1 MDKRTSVGKTF
12 DYRPESVKMK
22 QRRKKVVTQSQ
33 GRKLDDDRVSI
44 KLLTRATNPK
54 TIKESYIKST
64 KLAPQLQTRG
74 QTEMLTRLSP
84 IPKLNSN
91 LVYTQQQI
99 RNLKVRTRIQ
109 MYNKKMIERI
119 RSGAVQLPMD
129 VPPGSKKVL
138 NWVFQKVEDF
148 TQKKDPKVEE
158 KKVNKNPIEKTI
170 TVGRIIL
177 EQPIALIGL
186 LYIIYRIIFDR
197 DVERKKPEKLEPFET
212 SPKKEAK
219 LERVIRAIR
228 TGLGYKD
235 VNQKIPFQRFIA
247 FVIENPIK
255 ITALG
260 IVIYNRNTVWN
271 LLTPRNSRDKAIK
284 QFVQLYDVQAQMLES
299 AYDQFLK
306 FTTDLVKNTPKK
318 DLNFFE
324 KINKIFKPGNEIYF
338 ENFIHDLD

>member
-1 MDKRTSVGKTF
+1 
-12 DYRPESVKMK
+12 
-22 QRRKKVVTQSQ
+22 
-33 GRKLDDDRVSI
+33 
-44 KLLTRATNPK
+44 
-54 TIKESYIKST
+54 
-64 KLAPQLQTRG
+64 
-74 QTEMLTRLSP
+74 MLTRLSP

-158 KKVNKNPIEKTI
+158 KKVNRNPIEKTI

-197 DVERKKPEKLEPFET
+197 DDERKKPEKLGPFET
-212 SPKKEAK
+212 SPKKEVK

-235 VNQKIPFQRFIA
+235 VNQKTPFQRFIA

-338 ENFIHDLD
+338 ENFIYDLD